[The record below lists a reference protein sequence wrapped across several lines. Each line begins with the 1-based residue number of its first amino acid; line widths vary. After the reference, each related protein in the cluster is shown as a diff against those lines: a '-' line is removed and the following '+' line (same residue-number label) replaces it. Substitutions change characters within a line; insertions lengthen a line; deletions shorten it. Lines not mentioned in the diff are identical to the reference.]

1 MTNSAENPTLVPGIM
16 RVLRENFPGQRK
28 LYIIAIVAMVVVAAT
43 TSATAWIMKLIFDV
57 LSKEPGAYPAA
68 VVAGMVLAI
77 FVIKGL
83 ASYVQQV
90 FLSRAGNRVV
100 ANIQRKIYRKL
111 LQQEASWF
119 DTTESSDILVR
130 VTQSAQSA
138 RMVLDTIV
146 TGFVR
151 DALTLIGLIAVMV
164 WQHALLSMI
173 FLVIGPVA
181 LLGVRAVLGRVRKIM
196 AAELVSLTEILKVIQ
211 ETSAG
216 LRVVRAFGLEQI
228 LDNRMDR
235 AVRDVERRSNSIVR
249 LESVTSPMMDTLAG
263 IAIAT
268 IVLVSG
274 LSLGFGDTAT
284 PGELMAFVTAL
295 LMAYEPAKRLSR
307 MRVSLEAAY
316 VGVRMMFD
324 ILDRPD
330 AMADAKDAVDLSLSA
345 GEVVLRD
352 VHFSYDGT
360 REILSGLSIV
370 FPAGRTTALVGPSGG
385 GKSTIMSLLLRLYD
399 PSKGNVEI
407 DGIDLKTITRRS
419 LQEQTA
425 YVGQNT
431 FLFSSTV
438 RENIR
443 MGRGSATD
451 AEVESAAQAAQA
463 HEFIMK
469 LPRGYDTQVGE
480 NGVFLSGGQ
489 RQRLSL
495 ARAILKNAPILLLD
509 EATSALDNRSEALVR
524 DAIAEATK
532 GRTTIIIAHR
542 LSTVMAADDIAYIEN
557 GRLVEQGKLAD
568 LLASP
573 SRFATLFRSE
583 FAPASTDDNRPD
595 PQSAT

>member
-1 MTNSAENPTLVPGIM
+1 MTGPSQKATLLPGIL
-16 RVLRENFPGQRK
+16 RVLRENLPAQRK
-28 LYIIAIVAMVVVAAT
+28 RYIVAILAMIVVAGT
-43 TSATAWIMKLIFDV
+43 TAATAWIMKALFDV
-57 LSKEPGAYPAA
+57 LSKEPHAYPA
-68 VVAGMVLAI
+68 GMVAAAVLLI
-77 FVIKGL
+77 FATKGI
-83 ASYVQQV
+83 AGYVQQIY
-90 FLSRAGNRVV
+90 LSRAGNRVV

-111 LQQEASWF
+111 LQQDAAWF
-119 DTTESSDILVR
+119 DRTESSNILVR

-151 DALTLIGLIAVMV
+151 DALTLLGLIAVMV
-164 WQHALLSMI
+164 WQHALLSLI
-173 FLVIGPVA
+173 FLVIGPLA
-181 LLGVRAVLGRVRKIM
+181 LLGVRSVLGRVRSIM

-228 LDNRMDR
+228 LEERMDR

-249 LESVTSPMMDTLAG
+249 LENITSPMMDMLAG
-263 IAIAT
+263 SAIAT

-274 LSLGFGDTAT
+274 LNVSFGDAAT

-307 MRVSLEAAY
+307 MRVSLESAF

-330 AMADAKDAVDLSLSA
+330 ALADTDNALELSLTA
-345 GEVVLRD
+345 GEVVLGD
-352 VHFSYDGT
+352 VSFSYDGK
-360 REILSGLSIV
+360 RDVLSGLSIV

-399 PSKGNVEI
+399 PTTGKVEI
-407 DGIDLKTITRRS
+407 DGMDLRLITRQS

-431 FLFSSTV
+431 FLFSSSV

-443 MGRGSATD
+443 MGRGDASD
-451 AEVESAAQAAQA
+451 AEVEAAARAAQA
-463 HEFIMK
+463 HEFIVT
-469 LPRGYDTQVGE
+469 LPKGYDTPVGE
-480 NGVFLSGGQ
+480 NGIFLSGGQ

-509 EATSALDNRSEALVR
+509 EATSALDNKSEALVR

-542 LSTVMAADDIAYIEN
+542 LSTVMAADHIAYIED
-557 GRLVEQGKLAD
+557 GRLVEQGSLSD
-568 LLASP
+568 LLSSP
-573 SRFATLFRSE
+573 SRFAALFRSE
-583 FAPASTDDNRPD
+583 FAHDRP
-595 PQSAT
+595 

>member
-1 MTNSAENPTLVPGIM
+1 MTGPSQKATLLPGIL
-16 RVLRENFPGQRK
+16 RVLRENFPAQRK
-28 LYIIAIVAMVVVAAT
+28 RYIVAILAMVVVAGT
-43 TSATAWIMKLIFDV
+43 TAATAWIMKALFDV
-57 LSKEPGAYPAA
+57 LSKEPHAYPAG
-68 VVAGMVLAI
+68 VVAAAVLLI
-77 FVIKGL
+77 FATKGT
-83 ASYVQQV
+83 AGYVQQV
-90 FLSRAGNRVV
+90 YLSRAGNRVV
-100 ANIQRKIYRKL
+100 ANVQRKIYRKL
-111 LQQEASWF
+111 LQQEAAWF
-119 DTTESSDILVR
+119 DRTESSDILIR

-151 DALTLIGLIAVMV
+151 DALTLLGLIAVMV
-164 WQHALLSMI
+164 WQHALLSLV
-173 FLVIGPVA
+173 FLVIGPLA
-181 LLGVRAVLGRVRKIM
+181 LLGVRFILGRVRSIM

-228 LDNRMDR
+228 LEERMDR

-263 IAIAT
+263 SAIAT

-274 LSLGFGDTAT
+274 LSVGFGNSAT

-307 MRVSLEAAY
+307 MRVSLEAAF

-330 AMADAKDAVDLSLSA
+330 AMADAEDAIELSLSA
-345 GEVVLRD
+345 GEVVLDD
-352 VHFSYDGT
+352 VRFSYDGK
-360 REILSGLSIV
+360 RDILSGLSIV

-399 PSKGNVEI
+399 PTTGKVEI
-407 DGIDLKTITRRS
+407 DGIDLRSITRRS
-419 LQEQTA
+419 LQEKTA

-431 FLFSSTV
+431 FLFSSSV

-443 MGRGSATD
+443 MGRGDASD
-451 AEVESAAQAAQA
+451 AEVETAARAAQA
-463 HEFIMK
+463 HEFIVTMPK
-469 LPRGYDTQVGE
+469 GYDTPVGE
-480 NGVFLSGGQ
+480 NGIFLSGGQ

-509 EATSALDNRSEALVR
+509 EATSALDNKSEALVR

-542 LSTVMAADDIAYIEN
+542 LSTVMAADDIAYIED
-557 GRLVEQGKLAD
+557 GRLVEQGSLSD

-573 SRFATLFRSE
+573 SRFAALFKSE
-583 FAPASTDDNRPD
+583 FSQDSSRRDGKSLDAEI
-595 PQSAT
+595 

>member
-1 MTNSAENPTLVPGIM
+1 M

-28 LYIIAIVAMVVVAAT
+28 PYIIAIIAMVVMAAT
-43 TSATAWIMKLIFDV
+43 TSATAWMMKLIFDV
-57 LSKEPGAYPAA
+57 LSKEPHAYPAA
-68 VVAGMVLAI
+68 VVATAVLLV
-77 FVIKGL
+77 FMTKGV
-83 ASYVQQV
+83 AGYVQQV

-111 LQQEASWF
+111 LQQEAAWF
-119 DTTESSDILVR
+119 DTTESSDILIR
-130 VTQSAQSA
+130 VTQSAQAA

-151 DALTLIGLIAVMV
+151 DALTLLGLIAVMV
-164 WQHALLSMI
+164 WQHALLSLI

-181 LLGVRAVLGRVRKIM
+181 ILGVRAVLGRVRKIM

-216 LRVVRAFGLEQI
+216 LRVVRAFGLERI
-228 LDNRMDR
+228 LEDRMDR

-249 LESVTSPMMDTLAG
+249 LESVTAPMMDTLAG
-263 IAIAT
+263 SAIAT

-274 LSLGFGDTAT
+274 LSLGFGDAAT

-330 AMADAKDAVDLSLSA
+330 AMADATDAVDLTLKA

-352 VHFSYDGT
+352 VHFSYDGK
-360 REILSGLSIV
+360 REILSGLSIT

-399 PSKGNVEI
+399 PSTGQVEI
-407 DGIDLKTITRRS
+407 DGVDLRSITRQS

-431 FLFSSTV
+431 FLFSNTV

-443 MGRGSATD
+443 MGRGAATD
-451 AEVESAAQAAQA
+451 AEVEAAARAAQA
-463 HEFIMK
+463 HEFILA

-542 LSTVMAADDIAYIEN
+542 LSTVMAADDIAYIED
-557 GRLVEQGKLAD
+557 GRLVEQGTLD
-568 LLASP
+568 ELLNSQ
-573 SRFATLFRSE
+573 SRFAALFRSE
-583 FAPASTDDNRPD
+583 FEPASSEDETAPAK
-595 PQSAT
+595 

>member
-1 MTNSAENPTLVPGIM
+1 MTKPAENPSLVPGIM
-16 RVLRENFPGQRK
+16 RVVRENFPGQRK
-28 LYIIAIVAMVVVAAT
+28 PYIIAILAMVVVAVT
-43 TSATAWIMKLIFDV
+43 TSATAWIMSAIFDV
-57 LSKEPGAYPAA
+57 LSKEPHAYPAA
-68 VVAGMVLAI
+68 VVAAAVLLI
-77 FVIKGL
+77 FMTKGL
-83 ASYVQQV
+83 AGYVQQV

-100 ANIQRKIYRKL
+100 ANIQRRIYRKL
-111 LQQEASWF
+111 LQQEAAWF
-119 DTTESSDILVR
+119 DTTESSDILIR

-151 DALTLIGLIAVMV
+151 DALTLLGLITVMV
-164 WQHALLSMI
+164 WQHALLSLI
-173 FLVIGPVA
+173 FLVIGPLA

-228 LDNRMDR
+228 LENRMDR
-235 AVRDVERRSNSIVR
+235 AVRDVERRSNSIIR

-263 IAIAT
+263 SAIAT

-274 LSLGFGDTAT
+274 LSLGFGEAAT

-330 AMADAKDAVDLSLSA
+330 SMSDAADAVDLSLKA
-345 GEVVLRD
+345 GEVVLKD

-360 REILSGLSIV
+360 REILSGLSIT

-399 PSKGNVEI
+399 PSEGKVEI
-407 DGIDLKTITRRS
+407 DGVDLRSITRRS

-431 FLFSSTV
+431 FLFSNSV

-443 MGRGSATD
+443 MGRGTATD
-451 AEVESAAQAAQA
+451 AEVEAAAQAAQA
-463 HEFIMK
+463 HEFIMA

-568 LLASP
+568 LLAAP
-573 SRFATLFRSE
+573 SRFAALFKSE
-583 FAPASTDDNRPD
+583 FAHPSEDR
-595 PQSAT
+595 QGQ

>member
-1 MTNSAENPTLVPGIM
+1 MTKPAENPSLVPGIM
-16 RVLRENFPGQRK
+16 RVVRENFPGQRK
-28 LYIIAIVAMVVVAAT
+28 PYIIAILAMVVVAVT
-43 TSATAWIMKLIFDV
+43 TSATAWIMSAIFDV
-57 LSKEPGAYPAA
+57 LSKEPHAYPAA
-68 VVAGMVLAI
+68 VVAAAVLLI
-77 FVIKGL
+77 FMTKGL
-83 ASYVQQV
+83 AGYVQQV

-100 ANIQRKIYRKL
+100 ANIQRRIYRKL
-111 LQQEASWF
+111 LQQEAAWF
-119 DTTESSDILVR
+119 DTTESSDILIR

-151 DALTLIGLIAVMV
+151 DALTLLGLITVMV
-164 WQHALLSMI
+164 WQHALLSLI
-173 FLVIGPVA
+173 FLVIGPLA

-228 LDNRMDR
+228 LENRMDR
-235 AVRDVERRSNSIVR
+235 AVRDVERRSNSIIR

-263 IAIAT
+263 SAIAT

-274 LSLGFGDTAT
+274 LSLGFGEAAT

-330 AMADAKDAVDLSLSA
+330 SMSDAADAVDLSLKA
-345 GEVVLRD
+345 GEVVLKD

-360 REILSGLSIV
+360 REILSGLSIT

-399 PSKGNVEI
+399 PSEGKVEI
-407 DGIDLKTITRRS
+407 DGVDLRSITRRS

-431 FLFSSTV
+431 FLFSNSV

-443 MGRGSATD
+443 MGRGTATD
-451 AEVESAAQAAQA
+451 AEVEAAAQAAQA
-463 HEFIMK
+463 HEFIMA

-568 LLASP
+568 LLSAP
-573 SRFATLFRSE
+573 SRFAALFKSE
-583 FAPASTDDNRPD
+583 FAHPSED
-595 PQSAT
+595 QQGQ